1 MSAQNISFPT
11 VDSLLANTL
20 QLHRQLDKSHS
31 GTPRSSTQQ
40 QQRGQQ
46 QGTSGG
52 PGTRTGAG
60 ARIVTGA
67 DGPTRADSAPTG
79 LGLGSTL
86 IAGDNS
92 TSMPTHGQ
100 SSNSGAADTSSR
112 SYPASPSINAPGS
125 PRPLAMIGSPLMSL
139 PPEHSSC
146 PSPPSTPTLSSFS
159 SPHIPRLPSASTFV
173 PGVAQLQPQT
183 QHQPDVAPGPIHPA
197 VPFSIPSKVSSAN
210 SDASNSTPVPY
221 TRSYAKSLSAGAH
234 LQQPNPLHQPQHHV
248 RRIKTSLGALASM
261 DLNGQLVHPLLGRDP
276 KEDSSLIPINVRY
289 VSKDLWIRI
298 ELPRNIPVNKARD
311 LILQKCQLTTAPPSA
326 PSSVADTAFMEDDL
340 TLLAAGRRV
349 EDRPK
354 TIEGK
359 AVKPGRAK
367 SEADGIEIAARNRDE
382 GRNASTALER
392 NKEKTKSNIGPIT
405 QKSLPSCDT
414 QSSASNKSAT
424 QSSSRSHYGASSS
437 EKGAHRPHL
446 ALEEGDQSRA
456 DALAAR
462 LEMFADSIHGFG
474 DESAKINY
482 ARAITFQNATSNQQS
497 NGHDAESPHQQPGP
511 NKAQQLKRLLS
522 SSSSQNDESH
532 GTSPPERIHRESGT
546 NRIGQFPVWSPW
558 RDRHN
563 SHPGKHFERNMP
575 DHSDIFLSCPKDGD
589 HIHQS
594 EAMRKDCEEW
604 KASFGLFWVAA
615 GHWLDDSRLINSYTL
630 QPQDLLELQL
640 RSHYIQLPPPGSDLN
655 YGDHYAEG
663 TLFKLSKKSKSV
675 SMLSNHGGKEALG
688 VWKERWVVL
697 QGHRLLIYHKRKDTT
712 KKTIVLPV
720 PLTIVNRTLPA
731 NSRHQFKFTTTSPVA
746 MSSTMIALDIS
757 TDPAEPKVCFR
768 GMSEHDINHWTRI
781 FHSLNGGNAP
791 VGSPMFNRMGPT
803 SSILGGSDGAS
814 SRTADH
820 GPSTLAGFSAE
831 RKRHNTTNAFLSNAT
846 TVPSINPILI
856 SNAQAAFSNLGMSNG
871 SQAGTLNNHYRHQN
885 QQSSSLGE
893 SKDLG
898 LLQHHLLTTS
908 PNREESRRRAIT
920 EPNRLKLVSP
930 QQQRGHSKHA
940 SKASAP
946 ELDIRTVDV
955 SNVSEAPFQL
965 DSPPGR
971 KRRPVLGT
979 ECLDNASQVLLA
991 TSSARSSMAP
1001 LYSGY
1006 IWLYFPSAGEVREAG
1021 KTGARPSDLP
1031 SKENASSRPKGSHM
1045 SASGRYVKCFA
1056 AINDQGQFHWVEV
1069 KKQNENE
1076 QELRAECRSMR
1087 STYGIQLQP
1096 TRMDQKD
1103 RKSRDLSSLGQDVNR
1118 RVARPLSEPSLSLAP
1133 SSSVGIQATM
1143 AHKLRLFFFS
1153 IKIPASALED
1163 VYLNMNET
1171 RSLSPPSSTSNNIG
1185 TGIPGITAT
1194 SSGNSSRSNSSSSS
1208 TIATVGTSKPVST
1221 ASKVRHRLSSS
1232 LSTLATS
1239 ALPPLPGLKSQSV
1252 SGSKSGRTSSNSPC
1266 NSMANDK
1273 EQTAYPHALLQDR
1286 AMTAPASSGST
1297 RDVSHKGSLVSLKS
1311 TLSAIQTTAL
1321 QPSSHYLSPTSAEPL
1336 SPSSPCSPTSSTS
1349 SASSTN
1355 VLSLAQN
1362 LQKAVMLSLESSV
1375 SHSNENRGTPGGNS
1389 GSGSGSSSN
1398 SSSGQASRNNS
1409 PPSSQT
1415 VKPPKLTLSEAMVA
1429 KQTSLPDSAATM
1441 EYSKMI
1447 HQQEKEHEEIQIRIQ
1462 RAEERALAKER
1473 QYRQHQQLQQL
1484 QQQQQRL
1491 QAMPKDASPGSRG
1504 MIECPF
1510 LEMSKGGELSYVTLR
1525 GYTETEDGWRLLQM
1539 TLDRFLDGPVVDH
1552 ESALPPEDTLIPSY
1566 HSPPEVQLSEKAQQY
1581 LNAKAS
1587 LIEEANMAASMAAVE
1602 NARSPTPDP
1611 VLLTT
1616 AASPS
1621 SGLPQATSQGPV
1633 SQIRATSV
1641 SLTRWM
1647 NLSGGGG
1654 SDRER
1659 SKKTSS
1665 THRQSPSVFS
1675 LSLQGPS
1682 LTSIAPELPH
1692 RHSHHLD
1699 GSTVLE
1705 AGSSSSAA
1713 SSASSS
1719 PSPNGHS
1726 SSPSSGSGQGVVE
1739 PSNSKRGVSPAGA
1752 HSMSVGAGTSLFRP
1766 RPRLIPQRSADELSK
1781 PSSSS
1786 SNRTESRQTQG
1797 RRGREMAKAFY
1808 STAAAMMNSGS
1819 THNNNHSSSGSGSGS
1834 DVSNQYQRN
1843 RSKSRSKHARAP
1855 LSKNEALL
1863 SEEARVKN
1871 KSSGGS
1877 SSSHFGS
1884 MVPSSSASPTPDY
1897 DDLLGPRSMSLTA
1910 ATGGYGARTMA
1921 MSTSFSSIGDEAL
1934 FRRHEQ
1940 HPHQQQQHP
1949 QQRQPLDPVHRT
1961 SVYSEHSPS
1970 HDDASTLN
1978 VGHPAGGVGLGLDL
1992 GSLSPQQGG
2001 GGGAG
2006 RSEVP
2011 RVHYEGGTYEGSSKG
2026 HNAHNDGLHP
2036 LDGIGLSRNGDDGS
2050 GGAGSKAGGQTGKK
2064 HQTVLGAS
2072 KAAVSGV
2079 FGKFRK
2085 SVG

>member
-1 MSAQNISFPT
+1 MTAQNFSLPT

-31 GTPRSSTQQ
+31 GTSRSSTQQ
-40 QQRGQQ
+40 QQRRQH
-46 QGTSGG
+46 QGSSGG
-52 PGTRTGAG
+52 PGTRTGARTV
-60 ARIVTGA
+60 AGA
-67 DGPTRADSAPTG
+67 DGPTKADNAPTG

-92 TSMPTHGQ
+92 TSMPPHGQ
-100 SSNSGAADTSSR
+100 SSNSGSADATSR
-112 SYPASPSINAPGS
+112 SYPASPSVNTVNAPGS
-125 PRPLAMIGSPLMSL
+125 PRPFAMVGSPLMSL

-146 PSPPSTPTLSSFS
+146 SSPPSTPTMSSFS
-159 SPHIPRLPSASTFV
+159 SPQIPRLPSASTFV
-173 PGVAQLQPQT
+173 PGVGQLQPQPL
-183 QHQPDVAPGPIHPA
+183 QQPDVAPVPIDPA
-197 VPFSIPSKVSSAN
+197 VPSSMPFKVSNAN
-210 SDASNSTPVPY
+210 SDAIGSTSVPY
-221 TRSYAKSLSAGAH
+221 TRPYAKSLSAGTH

-261 DLNGQLVHPLLGRDP
+261 DLTGQLVHPLLGREG

-298 ELPRNIPVNKARD
+298 DLPRNIPVNKARD
-311 LILQKCQLTTAPPSA
+311 LILQKCQLTTAPSSA
-326 PSSVADTAFMEDDL
+326 PSSVADATFMEDDL
-340 TLLAAGRRV
+340 TLLAAGRTV
-349 EDRPK
+349 EDRSK
-354 TIEGK
+354 TIESK
-359 AVKPGRAK
+359 AVKPGRSK
-367 SEADGIEIAARNRDE
+367 SEADGIEIAARIRDDAKY
-382 GRNASTALER
+382 ASTALER

-414 QSSASNKSAT
+414 QSSTSNKSVV
-424 QSSSRSHYGASSS
+424 QSSSKSHHGASSS
-437 EKGAHRPHL
+437 EKGANRSHL
-446 ALEEGDQSRA
+446 VLEEGDQSRA
-456 DALAAR
+456 DVLAAR

-474 DESAKINY
+474 DEAAKINY
-482 ARAITFQNATSNQQS
+482 AKAITFQNATSNHQNQGQEAESSHQQS
-497 NGHDAESPHQQPGP
+497 GP
-511 NKAQQLKRLLS
+511 NKTQQLKRLLS
-522 SSSSQNDESH
+522 NSSSQNDESH
-532 GTSPPERIHRESGT
+532 GTSPPDRIHREGGT
-546 NRIGQFPVWSPW
+546 NRIGQLPAWSPW
-558 RDRHN
+558 RDRHS

-575 DHSDIFLSCPKDGD
+575 DHGDMLLSCPKDGD

-640 RSHYIQLPPPGSDLN
+640 RSHYIQLPPPGCDLN

-675 SMLSNHGGKEALG
+675 SMLTNHSSKEALG

-720 PLTIVNRTLPA
+720 PLTVVSRTLPA
-731 NSRHQFKFTTTSPVA
+731 NSRHQFKFTTTNPVS
-746 MSSTMIALDIS
+746 MSSTMLALDIS
-757 TDPAEPKVCFR
+757 TDPTEPKICFR
-768 GMSEHDINHWTRI
+768 GTSEHDINHWTRI

-791 VGSPMFNRMGPT
+791 AGSLMLNRMGPI
-803 SSILGGSDGAS
+803 SPILGGSDGS
-814 SRTADH
+814 SSKTAEH

-831 RKRHNTTNAFLSNAT
+831 RRRHNTTNAFLSNAT

-856 SNAQAAFSNLGMSNG
+856 SNAQAAFSNLGMNNG
-871 SQAGTLNNHYRHQN
+871 GQSGTLNSHYRHQN
-885 QQSSSLGE
+885 LQSSSLGE

-898 LLQHHLLTTS
+898 LLQHHLLTTTS
-908 PNREESRRRAIT
+908 NREESRRRAIT
-920 EPNRLKLVSP
+920 EPNRLRLVNP
-930 QQQRGHSKHA
+930 QQQRGHSKHV

-955 SNVSEAPFQL
+955 SNVSESPFQL

-979 ECLDNASQVLLA
+979 ECLDNASQALLA

-1001 LYSGY
+1001 FYSGY
-1006 IWLYFPSAGEVREAG
+1006 IWLYFPSSGDVSEAG
-1021 KTGARPSDLP
+1021 KTGANPINLDWTERGSNR
-1031 SKENASSRPKGSHM
+1031 SKGLNKT
-1045 SASGRYVKCFA
+1045 ASGRYVKCFA
-1056 AINDQGQFHWVEV
+1056 AINDQGQLHWVEV

-1087 STYGIQLQP
+1087 SSYGIQLRP
-1096 TRMDQKD
+1096 SRADQKD
-1103 RKSRDLSSLGQDVNR
+1103 RRSRDHLSLGQEGNR
-1118 RVARPLSEPSLSLAP
+1118 RMTRPLSESSLSLIPNP
-1133 SSSVGIQATM
+1133 STGIQATM
-1143 AHKLRLFFFS
+1143 AHKLRLFFFC
-1153 IKIPASALED
+1153 IKVPASALED
-1163 VYLNMNET
+1163 VFLNMNET
-1171 RSLSPPSSTSNNIG
+1171 RSLTPPSLTNTTG
-1185 TGIPGITAT
+1185 THGNTVIP
-1194 SSGNSSRSNSSSSS
+1194 SGNSSRSNSSSSS
-1208 TIATVGTSKPVST
+1208 TVATAGTSKPVST

-1239 ALPPLPGLKSQSV
+1239 ALPPLPSMKSQSA
-1252 SGSKSGRTSSNSPC
+1252 SGSKSGRTSGTWSSNT
-1266 NSMANDK
+1266 MANDK
-1273 EQTAYPHALLQDR
+1273 EQVAYPHALLQDR

-1297 RDVSHKGSLVSLKS
+1297 RDVSHKASSASLKS

-1321 QPSSHYLSPTSAEPL
+1321 QSPSHHLSPTSAAPL

-1349 SASSTN
+1349 SVSSTN

-1362 LQKAVMLSLESSV
+1362 LQKAVMLSLESSA
-1375 SHSNENRGTPGGNS
+1375 SHTNESRGAMGGN
-1389 GSGSGSSSN
+1389 SGSSSN
-1398 SSSGQASRNNS
+1398 SSSGHTSCNNT

-1415 VKPPKLTLSEAMVA
+1415 AKPPKLTLSEAMVA

-1447 HQQEKEHEEIQIRIQ
+1447 HQQEKEQEEIQIRIQ

-1473 QYRQHQQLQQL
+1473 QHRQHQQLQQL

-1491 QAMPKDASPGSRG
+1491 QAMPKGALPGSG
-1504 MIECPF
+1504 DMIACPF
-1510 LEMSKGGELSYVTLR
+1510 LELIKDEDDPELSYVTLR

-1539 TLDRFLDGPVVDH
+1539 ALDKFLDGPVVDH

-1587 LIEEANMAASMAAVE
+1587 LIEEANFAASMAAVG

-1611 VLLTT
+1611 VLSTS
-1616 AASPS
+1616 ASSS
-1621 SGLPQATSQGPV
+1621 SGLPQGTSQSPV

-1675 LSLQGPS
+1675 LSLQGAS
-1682 LTSIAPELPH
+1682 LTSIAPEVPH

-1699 GSTVLE
+1699 GSTAPE
-1705 AGSSSSAA
+1705 AASSSSAT

-1726 SSPSSGSGQGVVE
+1726 SSPSSGSGLGVGE
-1739 PSNSKRGVSPAGA
+1739 TNNSKRGVSPAGA

-1766 RPRLIPQRSADELSK
+1766 RMRLNPQRSADELSK
-1781 PSSSS
+1781 PSS
-1786 SNRTESRQTQG
+1786 NRTESRHGQG

-1819 THNNNHSSSGSGSGS
+1819 THNSSSGSGSGS
-1834 DVSNQYQRN
+1834 DVSSHYQRH
-1843 RSKSRSKHARAP
+1843 RSKSRSKHVRVP
-1855 LSKNEALL
+1855 SFKNEAS
-1863 SEEARVKN
+1863 SEDTRVKN

-1877 SSSHFGS
+1877 SSSHYGS
-1884 MVPSSSASPTPDY
+1884 MVPSSASPTPDY
-1897 DDLLGPRSMSLTA
+1897 DELLGPRSMSLTA
-1910 ATGGYGARTMA
+1910 AVGGHGARTMA
-1921 MSTSFSSIGDEAL
+1921 MSTSFSSIGDDAL
-1934 FRRHEQ
+1934 FRRHER
-1940 HPHQQQQHP
+1940 HQQQQ
-1949 QQRQPLDPVHRT
+1949 QQQQQPGDQVNRS

-1970 HDDASTLN
+1970 HDEASTLN
-1978 VGHPAGGVGLGLDL
+1978 IGNQAMGVGLGLDL
-1992 GSLSPQQGG
+1992 GSTSPRQGVV
-2001 GGGAG
+2001 
-2006 RSEVP
+2006 RRPEVS
-2011 RVHYEGGTYEGSSKG
+2011 RVHYEGGSYEGLSKG
-2026 HNAHNDGLHP
+2026 HNGLHP
-2036 LDGIGLSRNGDDGS
+2036 LDGTGLLRMDDAGS
-2050 GGAGSKAGGQTGKK
+2050 GGVGGVGGKAGGGGQNGKK

>member
-1 MSAQNISFPT
+1 M
-11 VDSLLANTL
+11 V
-20 QLHRQLDKSHS
+20 
-31 GTPRSSTQQ
+31 
-40 QQRGQQ
+40 
-46 QGTSGG
+46 
-52 PGTRTGAG
+52 
-60 ARIVTGA
+60 
-67 DGPTRADSAPTG
+67 
-79 LGLGSTL
+79 
-86 IAGDNS
+86 
-92 TSMPTHGQ
+92 
-100 SSNSGAADTSSR
+100 
-112 SYPASPSINAPGS
+112 
-125 PRPLAMIGSPLMSL
+125 GSPLMSL

-159 SPHIPRLPSASTFV
+159 SPQIPRLPSASTFV
-173 PGVAQLQPQT
+173 PGVAQLQPQP
-183 QHQPDVAPGPIHPA
+183 QPQQPSDLAPGPIHPA
-197 VPFSIPSKVSSAN
+197 VPSSIPAKVSNAN
-210 SDASNSTPVPY
+210 SDASNLTSVPY

-261 DLNGQLVHPLLGRDP
+261 DLNGQLVHPLLGRDS

-298 ELPRNIPVNKARD
+298 DLPRNIPVNKARD
-311 LILQKCQLTTAPPSA
+311 LILQKCQLTTAPSSA
-326 PSSVADTAFMEDDL
+326 PSSVAGTAFMEDDL
-340 TLLAAGRRV
+340 TLLATGGRD

-359 AVKPGRAK
+359 AIKTGRAK
-367 SEADGIEIAARNRDE
+367 SEADGIEIAARNRDDV
-382 GRNASTALER
+382 RNASTALER
-392 NKEKTKSNIGPIT
+392 NKDKTKGSLGPIT

-424 QSSSRSHYGASSS
+424 QSSSRSHHGASSS
-437 EKGAHRPHL
+437 EKGTHRPHL

-482 ARAITFQNATSNQQS
+482 AKAITFQNASSNHASQS
-497 NGHDAESPHQQPGP
+497 QDTESSHQQPGP

-532 GTSPPERIHRESGT
+532 GTSPPDRIHRESGT

-575 DHSDIFLSCPKDGD
+575 DHGDMLLSCPKDGD

-640 RSHYIQLPPPGSDLN
+640 RSHYIQLPPPGGDLN

-731 NSRHQFKFTTTSPVA
+731 NSRHQFKFTTTSPMN

-768 GMSEHDINHWTRI
+768 GTSEHDIHHWTRI

-791 VGSPMFNRMGPT
+791 AGSPMLNRMGPT
-803 SSILGGSDGAS
+803 SPILGGSDGAS
-814 SRTADH
+814 ARTAEY
-820 GPSTLAGFSAE
+820 GLSTLAGFSAE

-856 SNAQAAFSNLGMSNG
+856 SNAQAAFSNLGMNNG
-871 SQAGTLNNHYRHQN
+871 SQASTLNNHYRQQN
-885 QQSSSLGE
+885 HQSSSLGE
-893 SKDLG
+893 
-898 LLQHHLLTTS
+898 T
-908 PNREESRRRAIT
+908 
-920 EPNRLKLVSP
+920 
-930 QQQRGHSKHA
+930 
-940 SKASAP
+940 SAP
-946 ELDIRTVDV
+946 ELDSRTVDV

-979 ECLDNASQVLLA
+979 ECLDNASQILLA

-1006 IWLYFPSAGEVREAG
+1006 IWLYFPSAGEVNEAERTEA
-1021 KTGARPSDLP
+1021 KLNDLP
-1031 SKENASSRPKGSHM
+1031 WKEDASNGPKGPTM

-1076 QELRAECRSMR
+1076 QELRADCRSMR

-1096 TRMDQKD
+1096 TRADQND
-1103 RKSRDLSSLGQDVNR
+1103 RRSRDLSSLGQDVNGR
-1118 RVARPLSEPSLSLAP
+1118 MMRPLSEPSLSLVP
-1133 SSSVGIQATM
+1133 SPSIGIQATM

-1153 IKIPASALED
+1153 IKIPATALED

-1171 RSLSPPSSTSNNIG
+1171 RTLSPPSLTNNNNTG
-1185 TGIPGITAT
+1185 TTGTHGITTT

-1208 TIATVGTSKPVST
+1208 TVATVGTSKPVST

-1239 ALPPLPGLKSQSV
+1239 ALPPLPSLKLQSA
-1252 SGSKSGRTSSNSPC
+1252 SGSKSGRASSNFAF
-1266 NSMANDK
+1266 NSVANDK
-1273 EQTAYPHALLQDR
+1273 EQAAYPHALLQDR
-1286 AMTAPASSGST
+1286 AMTAPASSGPT
-1297 RDVSHKGSLVSLKS
+1297 RDVSHQGSSVSLKS

-1321 QPSSHYLSPTSAEPL
+1321 QPSSQYLSPTSAEPL
-1336 SPSSPCSPTSSTS
+1336 SPSSPCSATSSTS

-1375 SHSNENRGTPGGNS
+1375 SHSNEKRGASGGNS
-1389 GSGSGSSSN
+1389 GSGSSSH
-1398 SSSGQASRNNS
+1398 SSSGPTSRNNS
-1409 PPSSQT
+1409 PPSSSQT
-1415 VKPPKLTLSEAMVA
+1415 VQPPKLTLSEAMVA

-1484 QQQQQRL
+1484 QQQQQQL
-1491 QAMPKDASPGSRG
+1491 QAMPRGAWPGSSRG
-1504 MIECPF
+1504 MMECPF
-1510 LEMSKGGELSYVTLR
+1510 LEMNQGGDDPELSYVTLR
-1525 GYTETEDGWRLLQM
+1525 GYTETEEGWRLLQM

-1611 VLLTT
+1611 VLSTL
-1616 AASPS
+1616 ASSP
-1621 SGLPQATSQGPV
+1621 SGLPQAATSQGPV
-1633 SQIRATSV
+1633 SQIRATSG

-1654 SDRER
+1654 NDRER
-1659 SKKTSS
+1659 SK
-1665 THRQSPSVFS
+1665 
-1675 LSLQGPS
+1675 GPS

-1699 GSTVLE
+1699 GSTALE
-1705 AGSSSSAA
+1705 AASSSSAA

-1726 SSPSSGSGQGVVE
+1726 SSPSSGSGQGVME
-1739 PSNSKRGVSPAGA
+1739 TSNSKRDVSTAGA

-1786 SNRTESRQTQG
+1786 IRTESRHGQG

-1819 THNNNHSSSGSGSGS
+1819 THSNTNNNSSSGSGSGS
-1834 DVSNQYQRN
+1834 DVSNQYQQN

-1855 LSKNEALL
+1855 PLSKNEA
-1863 SEEARVKN
+1863 STEEARVKN

-1877 SSSHFGS
+1877 SSSHFGC
-1884 MVPSSSASPTPDY
+1884 MGPTSSASPTPDY
-1897 DDLLGPRSMSLTA
+1897 DELLGPRSMSLTA
-1910 ATGGYGARTMA
+1910 ATGGHGARTMA

-1934 FRRHEQ
+1934 FRLHDQ
-1940 HPHQQQQHP
+1940 HQHQH
-1949 QQRQPLDPVHRT
+1949 QQRQPLDQVNRN

-1970 HDDASTLN
+1970 HDDAPTLN
-1978 VGHPAGGVGLGLDL
+1978 VGHPGVGVGLGLDL
-1992 GSLSPQQGG
+1992 GSMSPQPGG
-2001 GGGAG
+2001 GAAG

-2011 RVHYEGGTYEGSSKG
+2011 RVHYEGGPYEGSSKG
-2026 HNAHNDGLHP
+2026 HGNHNNNNNGLHP
-2036 LDGIGLSRNGDDGS
+2036 LDGIGLSRMDDAGS
-2050 GGAGSKAGGQTGKK
+2050 GGVGGKAGGGQNGKK

-2072 KAAVSGV
+2072 KAAMSGV